1 MRVVLKNGLYS
12 AHMRNLFCDAENINK
27 GASTVKIEVAF
38 ILWSPIEFVTE
49 WFLLFA
55 LFLKSKQI
63 VSKSQ

>member
-49 WFLLFA
+49 
-55 LFLKSKQI
+55 
-63 VSKSQ
+63 